1 MTMKHNDP
9 YKLAQ
14 ENGLQYSGDIN
25 LEYGGLFF
33 ATVDW
38 QAYGY
43 ADAVR
48 ITDLDSA
55 TGFHGGVL
63 IERIAILAPDTP
75 EKLKSCLSVIGA
87 GNEEPTPELV
97 IEAALAYG
105 LYDPVSDF
113 TGPHSEIVTTD
124 PENWEYDGWKAGK
137 HIEAG
142 DLLGYVASEWLK

>member
-1 MTMKHNDP
+1 MKHNDP
-9 YKLAQ
+9 CKLAQ
-14 ENGLQYSGDIN
+14 ASGLQYSGDIN

-33 ATVDW
+33 STEDW
-38 QAYGY
+38 KAYGY

-55 TGFHGGVL
+55 TGFTGGVL
-63 IERIAILAPDTP
+63 IERIAILKPDTP
-75 EKLKSCLSVIGA
+75 EKLKACLEFIGA
-87 GNEEPTPELV
+87 GNEEVTPELE

-124 PENWEYDGWKAGK
+124 PESWEYDGWRAGK

-142 DLLGYVASEWLK
+142 DLLGYVASEWLN